1 VRNRTIVGAVFYGAL
16 VAVLAGILL
25 GLWPVLLPHAIAVRL
40 GHNSEGFLLALVL
53 APWIEFA
60 RPRLAGTALQW
71 PATAAVAAL
80 YASIGVFLL
89 VTDLP
94 SPVRTL
100 NEAFLAAALLIPYVQ
115 LRRPL
120 PRWVPVLLPAAA
132 LAVMVLG
139 ERTQSV
145 TDLAEVFG
153 VLLLAPV
160 ALDLVDRGIL
170 DPGARPPVRWRLG
183 WYAFLIVTP
192 IVFSVL
198 EYRVGVGGEAVRYA
212 VRITE
217 AFVCLLLVELYFT
230 APRPRLPR

>member
-25 GLWPVLLPHAIAVRL
+25 GLWPALLPHGIAVRL

-53 APWIEFA
+53 ASWIEFA
-60 RPRLAGTALQW
+60 RPRLGW
-71 PATAAVAAL
+71 RATAAVAGLSA
-80 YASIGVFLL
+80 AVGVVLL
-89 VTDLP
+89 ATELP
-94 SPVRTL
+94 SRVRTL

-120 PRWVPVLLPAAA
+120 PRWLPVVLPLAA

-145 TDLAEVFG
+145 TDLAEVLG
-153 VLLLAPV
+153 VLLLAPI

-170 DPGARPPVRWRLG
+170 DRVARPAAAWRLG

-192 IVFSVL
+192 VVFSVL

-217 AFVCLLLVELYFT
+217 AFVCLLLIELYF
-230 APRPRLPR
+230 AARGRRR